1 MKTFYFNLI
10 SLLLITVTGCNS
22 ISSDPI
28 EGAGQLKKELSQFAK
43 SDNLQ
48 ELNITLSKYW
58 DKYPEENR
66 TTFLLAFR
74 GEIIA
79 NDTIVG
85 ILANSDA
92 KIYPMCEIYLKSILD
107 IEYNIALSNL
117 GEIAKSNDKN
127 SFISAP
133 SAHAILLCSLLANHA
148 EKKDKNEAYKDI
160 ETAYNNLKSSP
171 LLFKMELFNSNLRYI
186 RESGEP
192 GIKVYYLMQ
201 EMDSPIYY
209 NFVKLA
215 IKYTPNWLTK

>member
-171 LLFKMELFNSNLRYI
+171 LLFKMEFLIHILDILEKVVN
-186 RESGEP
+186 RE
-192 GIKVYYLMQ
+192 
-201 EMDSPIYY
+201 
-209 NFVKLA
+209 
-215 IKYTPNWLTK
+215 